1 MPLDRV
7 SIASPD
13 TDGSPYNWGT
23 TASRITY
30 MTGTLGGRRRRRS
43 RAQDQG
49 ITPQRFLEC
58 AAEDLELVSGGLVA
72 VKGVPQRNVSFAA
85 ISGRAHWAAGGPII
99 GSHSWVFNQK
109 TVDPKRATV
118 VGLPFPQ
125 IGAFVFNAT
134 AVDVEVD
141 ETTGKCKVQRAWS
154 ACDVGRA
161 INPQMVEGQIEG
173 AFVQG
178 MGFALFE
185 EMVWNGAQLINPT
198 LMDYKIPTF
207 MEAPS
212 ELKAIIVESHDPR
225 GPYGAKSVGEIGINS
240 VAAAIANAVNAA
252 LGVRLRRL
260 PLTPP
265 RVLEA
270 ILENETKAG
279 AVRS

>member
-1 MPLDRV
+1 
-7 SIASPD
+7 
-13 TDGSPYNWGT
+13 
-23 TASRITY
+23 
-30 MTGTLGGRRRRRS
+30 MTGTSVIGAAAEVERKIK
-43 RAQDQG
+43 DQAAE
-49 ITPQRFLEC
+49 ILEC
-58 AAEDLELVSGGLVA
+58 APEDLELVPGGLVA
-72 VKGVPQRNVSFAA
+72 VKGIPQRNVSFAA
-85 ISGRAHWAAGGPII
+85 VSGRAHWAAGGPII

-134 AVDVEVD
+134 AVDIEVD

-178 MGFALFE
+178 LGFALFE

-240 VAAAIANAVNAA
+240 VAAAITNAVNAA
-252 LGVRLRRL
+252 IGVRLRQL

-270 ILENETKAG
+270 ILESETKAG
-279 AVRS
+279 TGLS